1 MNNKLSDNFLWG
13 GALAAHQCEGAWNVD
28 GKGVSV
34 SDVLAVSSHNKDR
47 KIFRKP
53 QNDVYFPSHKA
64 IDFYHTY
71 KSDLK
76 LFKEMGFKALRVSIA
91 WTRIYPN
98 GDEDTPNEKGLQ
110 FYDNLFDEMNKLEI
124 VPVVTLNHN
133 DMPLNLVKKYGGW
146 QNRKLIKFFV
156 HYAKTVFS
164 RYKGKVKYW
173 MTFNEIN
180 HLSKVNYEILPYL
193 SGGIYVN
200 QIEKKN
206 LKQVVYTSLHHQ
218 FLASALAV
226 ISAHEIDS
234 SNMVGNMTAFIM
246 QYSATS
252 NPKDYLFLMQNEYKN
267 YFCTDVQARGYYP
280 NYAKKYFERNNINI
294 PIKKGDLDILKKGTV
309 DYISFSYYMSE
320 TLTTDKSLPKN
331 KAAKGILNGV
341 DNPYLKKS
349 EWGWTVDPIGLRL
362 VMNHIYDRY
371 QKPIFIV
378 ENGLG
383 AEDKVVNGKIH
394 DNYRIDYL
402 KKHIESMKEAI
413 ILDGVDCLGYLSW
426 GPIDIV
432 SASTGEMKKRY
443 GYIFVDYND
452 QGEGT
457 GKRIKKD
464 SFEWYKKVIESKG
477 VIL

>member
-1 MNNKLSDNFLWG
+1 MSGKLSENFLWG
-13 GALAAHQCEGAWNVD
+13 GALAAHQCEGAWDID

-34 SDVLAVSSHNKDR
+34 SDVLAVSGHNKDR
-47 KIFRKP
+47 KIYTNPLK
-53 QNDVYFPSHKA
+53 NVYYPSHKA

-71 KSDLK
+71 KKDLA

-98 GDEDTPNEKGLQ
+98 GDESEPNEKGLQ
-110 FYDNLFDEMNKLEI
+110 FYDNLFDEMEKLKIE
-124 VPVVTLNHN
+124 PVVTLSHN
-133 DMPLNLVKKYGGW
+133 DMPLGLVKKYGGW
-146 QNRKLIKFFV
+146 KNRKLVKFFV
-156 HYAKTVFS
+156 RYAKTVFR

-200 QIEKKN
+200 KTDKKKLSQI
-206 LKQVVYTSLHHQ
+206 VYTALHHQ

-226 ISAHEIDS
+226 IAAHEIDK
-234 SNMVGNMTAFIM
+234 NNLVGNMTAFIM
-246 QYSATS
+246 QYAATP
-252 NPKDYLFLMQNEYKN
+252 NPKDYIYLMQNEYKN

-280 NYAKKYFERNNINI
+280 NYAKKFFERKGIKI
-294 PIKKGDLDILKKGTV
+294 PIKEGDLDILQKGTV

-320 TLTTDKSLPKN
+320 TLTTDSSLPKN
-331 KAAKGILNGV
+331 NAAQGILTGV
-341 DNPYLKKS
+341 DNPYLDKT
-349 EWGWTVDPIGLRL
+349 EWGWTVDPDGLRL

-383 AEDKVVNGKIH
+383 AEDKIIDGKIF
-394 DNYRIDYL
+394 DDYRIDYL
-402 KKHIESMKEAI
+402 KKHIQSMKEAI
-413 ILDGVDCLGYLSW
+413 LQDGVDCMGYLSW
-426 GPIDIV
+426 APIDIV

-443 GYIFVDYND
+443 GYIFVDYDD
-452 QGEGT
+452 QGKGT
-457 GKRIKKD
+457 GKRIRKE
-464 SFEWYKKVIESKG
+464 SFSWYKKVIESMG
-477 VIL
+477 EIL

>member
-1 MNNKLSDNFLWG
+1 M
-13 GALAAHQCEGAWNVD
+13 
-28 GKGVSV
+28 
-34 SDVLAVSSHNKDR
+34 
-47 KIFRKP
+47 
-53 QNDVYFPSHKA
+53 
-64 IDFYHTY
+64 
-71 KSDLK
+71 
-76 LFKEMGFKALRVSIA
+76 
-91 WTRIYPN
+91 
-98 GDEDTPNEKGLQ
+98 
-110 FYDNLFDEMNKLEI
+110 
-124 VPVVTLNHN
+124 
-133 DMPLNLVKKYGGW
+133 
-146 QNRKLIKFFV
+146 
-156 HYAKTVFS
+156 
-164 RYKGKVKYW
+164 
-173 MTFNEIN
+173 
-180 HLSKVNYEILPYL
+180 
-193 SGGIYVN
+193 
-200 QIEKKN
+200 
-206 LKQVVYTSLHHQ
+206 
-218 FLASALAV
+218 
-226 ISAHEIDS
+226 
-234 SNMVGNMTAFIM
+234 
-246 QYSATS
+246 
-252 NPKDYLFLMQNEYKN
+252 
-267 YFCTDVQARGYYP
+267 
-280 NYAKKYFERNNINI
+280 
-294 PIKKGDLDILKKGTV
+294 
-309 DYISFSYYMSE
+309 
-320 TLTTDKSLPKN
+320 PKN

-477 VIL
+477 GIL